1 MELIN
6 NDYSNEDEGIRRI
19 VRLIK
24 TITSE
29 SITYFDVGANV
40 GTYARNFMLN
50 FEKGGDALLFE
61 PNADLHDDI
70 KNNTQLSDWNSRVIG
85 VALGQESGTT
95 KFNIFPNDIK
105 DLEKGRFRDSSCL
118 EVDPLLHEI
127 STHYDNAESIE
138 VILATLDNYTKKIDR
153 INYLKVDAQGYDLNV
168 LKGSKETLLL
178 QKIDVVNVEFTLARQ
193 YQGQFKL
200 HELLAYMD
208 EVNYKL
214 HSVLRLAHTP
224 KGYIYFGDLCFVST
238 KCWNSLEFN

>member
-29 SITYFDVGANV
+29 SITYLDVGANV
-40 GTYARNFMLN
+40 GTYARDFMLN

-70 KNNTQLSDWNSRVIG
+70 KNNTQLIDWNSRVIG
-85 VALGQESGTT
+85 VALGQENGTT
-95 KFNIFPNDIK
+95 KFNIFPNDI
-105 DLEKGRFRDSSCL
+105 DGFTNSSCL
-118 EVDPLLHEI
+118 EVDPVLNEI
-127 STHYDNAESIE
+127 STNYDNAESIE

-178 QKIDVVNVEFTLARQ
+178 QKIDVVSVEFTLATQ

-214 HSVLRLAHTP
+214 HSILRLAHTP

>member
-6 NDYSNEDEGIRRI
+6 YDYNYDGLNDTKVLRRI

-29 SITYFDVGANV
+29 SITYFDVGANA
-40 GTYARNFMLN
+40 GTYARDFMLN

-61 PNADLHDDI
+61 PNAALHDDL

-85 VALGQESGTT
+85 VALGQESGPTN
-95 KFNIFPNDIK
+95 FNIFPSDK
-105 DLEKGRFRDSSCL
+105 DYFTNSSCL
-118 EVDPLLHEI
+118 DVDPVLHEI
-127 STHYDNAESIE
+127 STNYDNAESIE
-138 VILATLDNYTKKIDR
+138 VILDTLDNYTKKFNR
-153 INYLKVDAQGYDLNV
+153 INYLKVDTQGYDLNV

-178 QKIDVVNVEFTLARQ
+178 QKIDVLSVEFTLAKQ

-200 HELLAYMD
+200 HELLEYMD
-208 EVNYKL
+208 EANYRL

-224 KGYIYFGDLCFVST
+224 KGYIYFGDLCFVSN